1 MTVTFSI
8 PGDPQGKARA
18 RVVRTK
24 TGRSI
29 SYTPDK
35 TAAYEKLACQCY
47 QNQVGGWKFPPD
59 CPLRVEITAFF
70 SIPKSKSKREKE
82 QMREGELLPIKKP
95 DADNITKIIC
105 DALNGVAYADDK
117 QITSLTIDKVY
128 SLEPKVIVEIEEVK
142 TGENIRGT
150 DRACQAG
157 GIPGQADGNRKKH
170 H

>member
-82 QMREGELLPIKKP
+82 QMRGKGSFFPSK
-95 DADNITKIIC
+95 NRTR
-105 DALNGVAYADDK
+105 
-117 QITSLTIDKVY
+117 TI
-128 SLEPKVIVEIEEVK
+128 SPRLFA
-142 TGENIRGT
+142 TR
-150 DRACQAG
+150 
-157 GIPGQADGNRKKH
+157 
-170 H
+170 

>member
-1 MTVTFSI
+1 MTVMFSI
-8 PGDPQGKARA
+8 PGEPQGKARA

-24 TGRSI
+24 IGRSI
-29 SYTPDK
+29 SYTPEK
-35 TAAYEKLACQCY
+35 TAAYEKQVRQCY

-117 QITSLTIDKVY
+117 QITSLTIHKGY
-128 SLEPKVIVEIEEVK
+128 SLEPRVIVKIQEVK
-142 TGENIRGT
+142 AGENV
-150 DRACQAG
+150 
-157 GIPGQADGNRKKH
+157 
-170 H
+170 